1 MYCTVKDVQRR
12 LPEITAEVVSD
23 SSVRHFI
30 SEADSDLDDALRHI
44 YTVPFTT
51 VPTAIA
57 HMSAEF
63 AAYKLMRTFPDS
75 IVGDDLE
82 RLRIDI
88 LRKIKL
94 YADGKMQLV
103 SEYRAT
109 NDTTA
114 VAYTY
119 DPEPTPKYTYKSV
132 T

>member
-1 MYCTVKDVQRR
+1 MYCTVQDVQRR
-12 LPEITAEVVSD
+12 LPEITADIVSD

-30 SEADSDLDDALRHI
+30 SEADGDIDDALRHI

-51 VPTAIA
+51 VPTTVA

-75 IVGDDLE
+75 IVGEDLE

-94 YADGKMQLV
+94 YADGKMQLS
-103 SEYRAT
+103 SEYIST
-109 NDTTA
+109 DDTTA
-114 VAYTY
+114 EAYTY
-119 DPEPTPKYTYKSV
+119 NPEPTPKYSYQAMV
-132 T
+132 